1 MFYMNC
7 FFCGAQ
13 ILNGAINS
21 ARRITG
27 VSQCP
32 RFRYLWRCGQ
42 CKQTFNYRRF
52 LDDRCLQKH
61 KELFK
66 NTLIDINRSF
76 GEAQ

>member
-1 MFYMNC
+1 MFFMNC

-13 ILNGAINS
+13 ISKGAINS
-21 ARRITG
+21 ARRRAC

-42 CKQTFNYRRF
+42 CKQLFDYRRF
-52 LDDRCLQKH
+52 LDDRYLQKH

-66 NTLIDINRSF
+66 NTLIDINRRLK
-76 GEAQ
+76 

>member
-1 MFYMNC
+1 MNC

-13 ILNGAINS
+13 ISNS
-21 ARRITG
+21 ARRRAG

-42 CKQTFNYRRF
+42 CKQTFDY
-52 LDDRCLQKH
+52 RCLKKH

-66 NTLIDINRSF
+66 NTMIDINRRLK
-76 GEAQ
+76 